1 MGVKKILVVGCN
13 GLLGQKMAELL
24 LRGSPHS
31 VILSSVEDH
40 PVVPYQSAEYLQLD
54 ITSRKDVRQAFAS
67 TAPDVLINCAAM
79 TNVDACETER
89 ELAWKINVGGVENLA
104 ESARSHGTTV
114 VHISTDYIFDG
125 KSGPYSEEDR
135 PDPLSYY
142 GKSKLAS
149 ENVLRTAGV
158 PYLIARTM
166 VLYGFAPVVRANFV
180 LWLLQSLEQRT
191 RVRVVDDQIGNPTF
205 VDDLAYGLLRAVE
218 LDRKGVYHLAGR
230 EIVNRYEF
238 ALRVARAFGY
248 DPGLISPIKTTSLRQ
263 PAPRPLN
270 SGLVTL
276 KAEVELGYRPLSIDE
291 SLAVLRNQLS
301 RNARRVGDSNPV
313 PGQPAARHTG
323 KGTKN

>member
-1 MGVKKILVVGCN
+1 MGVKKILVVGSN
-13 GLLGQKMAELL
+13 GLLGQKMVELL

-31 VILSSVEDH
+31 VILSSVEPH

-67 TAPDVLINCAAM
+67 AEPDVLINCAAM

-89 ELAWKINVGGVENLA
+89 EVAWKVNVGGVENLA
-104 ESARSHGTTV
+104 ESARSHGTTI
-114 VHISTDYIFDG
+114 VHVSTDYVFDG
-125 KSGPYSEEDR
+125 KSGPYGEEDR
-135 PDPLSYY
+135 PNPLSYY

-158 PYLIARTM
+158 PFVIARTM
-166 VLYGFAPVVRANFV
+166 VLYGFAPAVKANFV
-180 LWLLQSLEQRT
+180 LWLLQSLEQGT

-205 VDDLAYGLLRAVE
+205 VDDLAYGLLRTVE

-230 EIVNRYEF
+230 EIVNRYDF
-238 ALRVARAFGY
+238 ALRVARAFGH

-263 PAPRPLN
+263 LAPRPLN

-291 SLAVLRNQLS
+291 SLVVLRNQLS